1 MNPISALLPI
11 IPASN
16 SPSYNK
22 SYDGNIQLME
32 ARYLEL
38 CSSLR
43 ALDRSMKEIREY
55 IIVTKTN
62 NDDNDNNNN
71 NDDDDDVDCF
81 IDAIKE
87 NAILFTKQRHELYN
101 IINGMNNLN
110 FKNVLDIPDDILS
123 MDMVDVNEFVTTT
136 TTNDNDKDKVEDKNK
151 TKEKKNQNYVFTAA
165 TIDDTV
171 IVNTRG
177 GEDNSNNNNNNDDND
192 NNSGVY
198 L

>member
-1 MNPISALLPI
+1 MNPITALLP

-16 SPSYNK
+16 SPSYNE

-38 CSSLR
+38 LSSLR

-55 IIVTKTN
+55 IITQIKEN
-62 NDDNDNNNN
+62 DNDDNDI
-71 NDDDDDVDCF
+71 DCF

-110 FKNVLDIPDDILS
+110 FKNVLDIPDDILT
-123 MDMVDVNEFVTTT
+123 MDIEVDVNKFVTNTTATT
-136 TTNDNDKDKVEDKNK
+136 TNDNDNDKDKVEDKKK

-171 IVNTRG
+171 IVDTRG
-177 GEDNSNNNNNNDDND
+177 EEDNNNNNNDDD
-192 NNSGVY
+192 NNSSGVY